1 LFVKTVLSTRSINLG
16 EVQKMYRK
24 IALRSAAF
32 AGAALLTTS
41 LSFAQQPPTP
51 SAAQALQALVA
62 PAAGT
67 LGVDTKTYS
76 AIVGAAGVLKLG
88 PAGSSASPIGTGEYE
103 VDFPSDVS
111 LCVYTA
117 TIGTSPATTPAP
129 AIVTVTP
136 RISNVNGIFV
146 QTFSVNGTLENHAF
160 NIHVQC

>member
-1 LFVKTVLSTRSINLG
+1 
-16 EVQKMYRK
+16 MYRI
-24 IALRSAAF
+24 IALRSATF
-32 AGAALLTTS
+32 VGAALLTTS

-51 SAAQALQALVA
+51 PAAQGLHALVLS
-62 PAAGT
+62 AAGT

-76 AIVGAAGVLKLG
+76 AIVGAGGTLKLG
-88 PAGSSASPIGTGEYE
+88 PAGSSSTTLGTGIYE

-117 TIGTSPATTPAP
+117 TIGTSPASFLAP

-136 RISNVNGIFV
+136 RSGTPDGIFV
-146 QTFSVNGTLENHAF
+146 QTFSVNGTPENHPF

>member
-1 LFVKTVLSTRSINLG
+1 
-16 EVQKMYRK
+16 MYRK
-24 IALRSAAF
+24 IALSSAAF
-32 AGAALLTTS
+32 VGAALLTTS

-51 SAAQALQALVA
+51 SAAQALQALAAA

-76 AIVGAAGVLKLG
+76 AIVGSAGGLRLG
-88 PAGSSASPIGTGEYE
+88 PAGSSASLITTGDYE

-117 TIGTSPATTPAP
+117 TIGTSPASFLAP

-136 RISNVNGIFV
+136 RSGNPNGVFV
-146 QTFSVNGTLENHAF
+146 QTFSVTGTPENHPF

>member
-1 LFVKTVLSTRSINLG
+1 MCLN
-16 EVQKMYRK
+16 

-32 AGAALLTTS
+32 VGAALLTSS

-51 SAAQALQALVA
+51 PAAKALQESVV

-76 AIVGAAGVLKLG
+76 AIVGRLGVLLLG
-88 PAGSSASPIGTGEYE
+88 PAGSSATQLGTGTYE

-111 LCVYTA
+111 VCVYTA
-117 TIGTSPATTPAP
+117 TIGTSPASFLAP

-136 RISNVNGIFV
+136 RSGNADGIFV
-146 QTFSVNGTLENHAF
+146 QTFSVTGTPENNPF
-160 NIHVQC
+160 NIQVQC

>member
-1 LFVKTVLSTRSINLG
+1 
-16 EVQKMYRK
+16 MYRK

-32 AGAALLTTS
+32 VGAALLTTS

-51 SAAQALQALVA
+51 PAAQALQALVVS
-62 PAAGT
+62 AAGT

-76 AIVGAAGVLKLG
+76 AIVGAAGVLRLG
-88 PAGSSASPIGTGEYE
+88 PAGSSSTTLGTGTYE

-117 TIGTSPATTPAP
+117 TIGTSPAAAPGP

-136 RISNVNGIFV
+136 RSGNADGIFV
-146 QTFSVNGTLENHAF
+146 QTFSVNGTPENHPF